1 MGFTAFLGMGS
12 NLGDRATYLREGLRI
27 LEKKAGKIIR
37 VSSFYETEPWG
48 VENQENYL
56 NLVVRLETFLLPL
69 GLLRVLQQTELECGR
84 ERKERWGSRTL
95 DIDLLFFEDYRF
107 AMPDLTVPHPR
118 LQERNF
124 VLHPMA
130 EIAPDWIHP
139 KNRLTLTQLK
149 ETSPDTGGISPCEYS

>member
-12 NLGDRATYLREGLRI
+12 NLGDRAGYLREGLRI
-27 LEKKAGKIIR
+27 LEEKAGKILR

-48 VENQENYL
+48 IENQGNYL
-56 NLVVRLETFLLPL
+56 NIVVRLETSLFPLTLLH
-69 GLLRVLQQTELECGR
+69 VLQQTELECGR

-107 AMPDLTVPHPR
+107 SMSDLTLPHPR
-118 LQERNF
+118 MQERNF

-130 EIAPDWIHP
+130 EIAPNWVHP
-139 KNRLTLTQLK
+139 KKRLTVNQLK
-149 ETSPDTGGISPCEYS
+149 ETSPDTGWISLCEYS